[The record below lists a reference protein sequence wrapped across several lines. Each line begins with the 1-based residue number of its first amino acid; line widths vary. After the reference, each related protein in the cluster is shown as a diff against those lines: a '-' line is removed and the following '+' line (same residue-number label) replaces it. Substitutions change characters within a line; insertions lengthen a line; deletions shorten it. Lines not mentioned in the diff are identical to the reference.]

1 LRKREESGM
10 WYFEEQEGTK
20 TNMKLVIWCFVSGE
34 SQSAVVTREER
45 QKKAELIT
53 VLRVTT

>member
-1 LRKREESGM
+1 M

-20 TNMKLVIWCFVSGE
+20 TNMKLVIWCFVSDE

-45 QKKAELIT
+45 QKQNSLWSSA
-53 VLRVTT
+53 LRHSVVW